1 MLLEEGLDARD
12 EVHEHDVKD
21 GEHLERVPD
30 HLAVEVRV
38 VVEHVVGVDVER
50 LPALELEDAVDGA
63 HVLAL
68 VHDRVDAAGVARVAE
83 VAEEPE
89 DGGVDVLHA
98 DVGAPDEHR
107 RGVGARAAAA
117 AAVGLGGVLVPGL
130 RGERDVVGGHGG
142 GRGRREPPPRPV
154 LPLLPRRRA
163 AGGRA
168 AARVRRR
175 LEPAEGRGRRV
186 RAGGTT
192 PAPPPAAPPRLRR
205 GGVGRRERA
214 RRSHIRRR
222 HGCKTKNPNSEI
234 FLTRRKSEERIAVGS
249 YREEGNCRRR
259 RRHRRE
265 TPWLPREQREQ
276 REREEGIEREEM
288 GKWGVK
294 WREAAAGRWG
304 EWRERGQRF
313 PPSGSG
319 GQR

>member
-12 EVHEHDVKD
+12 EVHEHDIKD

-38 VVEHVVGVDVER
+38 VIEHVVGVDVER

-130 RGERDVVGGHGG
+130 RGERDIVGGHGG

-154 LPLLPRRRA
+154 LPLLPRRRRRA

-186 RAGGTT
+186 RAGGAT

-205 GGVGRRERA
+205 RGVGRRERA
-214 RRSHIRRR
+214 RRPHIRRR
-222 HGCKTKNPNSEI
+222 HGCKNQNP
-234 FLTRRKSEERIAVGS
+234 K
-249 YREEGNCRRR
+249 Y
-259 RRHRRE
+259 
-265 TPWLPREQREQ
+265 
-276 REREEGIEREEM
+276 
-288 GKWGVK
+288 
-294 WREAAAGRWG
+294 
-304 EWRERGQRF
+304 
-313 PPSGSG
+313 
-319 GQR
+319 